1 MKHEQARIALNLC
14 DEIHKLHDLLWDL
27 FFDEFMD
34 LIAEKN
40 DIPVFDDS
48 VDNPF

>member
-1 MKHEQARIALNLC
+1 MQHEQARIALNLC
-14 DEIHKLHDLLWDL
+14 DEIQKLHDLLWDL

-40 DIPVFDDS
+40 DILFFDDS
-48 VDNPF
+48 VDSPF